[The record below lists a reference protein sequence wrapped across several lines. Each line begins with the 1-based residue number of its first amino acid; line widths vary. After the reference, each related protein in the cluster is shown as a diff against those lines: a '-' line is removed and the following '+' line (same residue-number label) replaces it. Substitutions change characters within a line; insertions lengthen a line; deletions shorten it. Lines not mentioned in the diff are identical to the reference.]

1 LPPIDPVVIFQD
13 HGAQAAED
21 AAMNSCT
28 PPLGCSAAEHEP
40 AAIQASLGRLAKT
53 VFGRLRTWISQV
65 AMDDETAY
73 LSRATDMAD
82 LERRLRVL
90 DLTGR

>member
-1 LPPIDPVVIFQD
+1 MSKCGSATLLIPPR
-13 HGAQAAED
+13 GAAALRR
-21 AAMNSCT
+21 
-28 PPLGCSAAEHEP
+28 LGA
-40 AAIQASLGRLAKT
+40 LFR
-53 VFGRLRTWISQV
+53 RLRTWISHV

-90 DLTGR
+90 DLTRR

>member
-1 LPPIDPVVIFQD
+1 
-13 HGAQAAED
+13 
-21 AAMNSCT
+21 MNSCT

-40 AAIQASLGRLAKT
+40 GSIEASLSRSARAL
-53 VFGRLRTWISQV
+53 FRRLRTWIAQV

-73 LSRATDMAD
+73 LSRSTDMAD

-90 DLTGR
+90 DHTRR